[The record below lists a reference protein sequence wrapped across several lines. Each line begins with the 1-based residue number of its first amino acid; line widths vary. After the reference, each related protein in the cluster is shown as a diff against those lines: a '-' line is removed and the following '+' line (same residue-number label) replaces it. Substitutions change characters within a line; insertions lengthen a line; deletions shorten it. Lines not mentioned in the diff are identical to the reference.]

1 MFSLSVC
8 FYAAYIATHYCTVN
22 KKRYKKAKLMIAV
35 VVYLYIKSAW
45 KRRHPM
51 KYKLYHIRLDE
62 DQVAILEAAAKLKG
76 LKIGPYMRMVALEK
90 AIADGE

>member
-1 MFSLSVC
+1 
-8 FYAAYIATHYCTVN
+8 
-22 KKRYKKAKLMIAV
+22 
-35 VVYLYIKSAW
+35 
-45 KRRHPM
+45 M